1 MIGTHIHV
9 VGGEYKIA
17 VIVSIVG
24 MPVTGMECCEI
35 GLIKCLHQK
44 GSVKILLLEGKKFS
58 MSDPADPVTGLTW
71 RQKEAVRESWGKLS
85 SEWKTHGVEFFI
97 RLFKTY
103 PSILAYFNTFD
114 GMDFGAIRSSPK
126 LRAHMLNFKHGITS
140 FVDSLDDVECLAVLI
155 QKMTETHFRR
165 QITVNEFQDAF
176 TLFATFI
183 QEVTQC
189 DDITLGAWKA
199 TLKVISTV
207 IRDHMALLQ
216 SRGDVV

>member
-1 MIGTHIHV
+1 
-9 VGGEYKIA
+9 
-17 VIVSIVG
+17 
-24 MPVTGMECCEI
+24 
-35 GLIKCLHQK
+35 
-44 GSVKILLLEGKKFS
+44 

-103 PSILAYFNTFD
+103 PSILAYFKTFD
-114 GMDFGAIRSSPK
+114 GMGFDAIHSSAK

-140 FVDSLDDVECLAVLI
+140 FVDNLDDVECLTVLI
-155 QKMTETHFRR
+155 YKMTENHFRR
-165 QITVNEFQDAF
+165 QITVNEFQDAL

-189 DDITLGAWKA
+189 DDFTLGAWTA
-199 TLKVISTV
+199 TLTVISSV
-207 IRDHMALLQ
+207 IRDHMTLLQ
-216 SRGDVV
+216 SLGDVV